1 MLFKIV
7 FVLIELILSD
17 FFKNLKVV
25 IVRKNLYIK
34 VYKSIVFLLFNFF
47 LVKVKIKL
55 IKKGIIVIKINI
67 IKIVMKIVK
76 G

>member
-1 MLFKIV
+1 M

-34 VYKSIVFLLFNFF
+34 EYKSIVFLLFNFF

-67 IKIVMKIVK
+67 IKIVIKIVK

>member
-1 MLFKIV
+1 M
-7 FVLIELILSD
+7 LIELILSD
-17 FFKNLKVV
+17 FFKNLKLV

-67 IKIVMKIVK
+67 IKIVIKIVK